1 MIICPS
7 FVSEVP
13 YRQIY
18 TMKKSQDHPASDVQ
32 AALARIT
39 MIEEKFQSISDV
51 LNRLMADIGSVDSQ
65 TPKAVVSKLMEL
77 QTAHLSVIKAQ
88 EAFHE
93 KFKDTDPSGGVDY
106 DEIRVDIG
114 RLQSPLATGPLGTWD
129 RQAGVSVTLI
139 SGMLASLGAD
149 VVFAGGNTIAIGDGV
164 SDNWEIVQFADADPI
179 GNCQYEIRNLLR
191 GQLGTSAMMPRVWP
205 AGSIVVVLDGHPE
218 QITIPSASR
227 GLERH
232 YRYGPAKQA
241 VRSASYKYTQRS
253 FAGNGYRPYPVVH
266 LNAAPDPS
274 GMTVNW
280 IRAPNIP
287 HG

>member
-1 MIICPS
+1 
-7 FVSEVP
+7 
-13 YRQIY
+13 
-18 TMKKSQDHPASDVQ
+18 MKKSQDHPASDAQ
-32 AALARIT
+32 AALARVA

-65 TPKAVVSKLMEL
+65 TPKAVVSKLMEF

-88 EAFHE
+88 EVFHE
-93 KFKDTDPSGGVDY
+93 KFNDTDPSGGVDY

-114 RLQSPLATGPLGTWD
+114 RLQSPLATGPLDTCD
-129 RQAGVSVTLI
+129 RQAGVSVKLI

-164 SDNWEIVQFADADPI
+164 SDNWEIVQFADADSI
-179 GNCQYEIRNLLR
+179 GNRQYEIRNLLR
-191 GQLGTSAMMPRVWP
+191 SQLGTTAMMPRAWP

-241 VRSASYKYTQRS
+241 VGSASYKYTQRS
-253 FAGNGYRPYPVVH
+253 FAGDGYRPYPVVH
-266 LNAAPDPS
+266 LNAGPDPS
-274 GMTVNW
+274 GMMVNW
-280 IRAPNIP
+280 ICATCIE
-287 HG
+287 GDS